1 MRILVQEVSNWG
13 LWGND
18 DELGA
23 ANLITPAKRKQAL
36 ALAKEALPNVLKDS
50 VVTRAILFDATRLP
64 GKAQEKMSLQDAP
77 ELSWACFFAA
87 MVRSPCSVTL
97 GSGKNGLFA

>member
-36 ALAKEALPNVLKDS
+36 GFSPGSLAKCIERWRCHAGHPV
-50 VVTRAILFDATRLP
+50 RC
-64 GKAQEKMSLQDAP
+64 DAP
-77 ELSWACFFAA
+77 AREGKGSRVAGA
-87 MVRSPCSVTL
+87 SVTL
-97 GSGKNGLFA
+97 WSGENGLFA

>member
-36 ALAKEALPNVLKDS
+36 ALAKEALPNVLKDG
-50 VVTRAILFDATRLP
+50 VVTRPSCSMRRACRERL
-64 GKAQEKMSLQDAP
+64 KK
-77 ELSWACFFAA
+77 
-87 MVRSPCSVTL
+87 
-97 GSGKNGLFA
+97 K

>member
-36 ALAKEALPNVLKDS
+36 ALAKEALPNVLKDG

-64 GKAQEKMSLQDAP
+64 GKAQGWLEP
-77 ELSWACFFAA
+77 
-87 MVRSPCSVTL
+87 V
-97 GSGKNGLFA
+97 